1 MTNGSNN
8 SLCAQGWV
16 GQAQPPFSQWRFSL
30 SEKRNSA
37 AEKSEAESGQKFLFP
52 DPFPFCPH
60 NWKFQKSESG
70 FSSKKV
76 RILTKRHRP
85 CSAETRRE

>member
-1 MTNGSNN
+1 MNKGSKKL
-8 SLCAQGWV
+8 LCAHGWA
-16 GQAQPPFSQWRFSL
+16 GQTQLYYWWRFSQ

-52 DPFPFCPH
+52 DPFPFCPR

-70 FSSKKV
+70 FSAKNIRTLSNKY
-76 RILTKRHRP
+76 R
-85 CSAETRRE
+85 